1 MAVPVTFDLDSPA
14 WLRNLRWA
22 AIAGMAATVVG
33 AKFLEVHF
41 ASYQIFLVLAGLA
54 LWNLLLP
61 LFEDRFYA
69 SSKGFVFVQI
79 LVDIAALTGILFLS
93 GGLVNPFVGFYVL
106 HVLVAGLLLNP
117 IFTGVIS
124 AFASLCVLLLLRA
137 PALQVG
143 DTTLN
148 LYASPLWY
156 GLPLGLILL
165 ILCTN
170 GFILVFLNRLAVAQD
185 QLRHRIKMDALGRL
199 VAGLAH
205 EIGTPLN
212 SILVLSK
219 ELESSVAEDQR
230 KEMGII
236 HSQAK
241 RCGEI
246 VSLLLGYSQTF
257 VRRGDDVKYTPV
269 NFRAWI
275 ENTYEVLVQGEAS
288 RYPDRVRPQVD
299 FQIRLRDLPEMVSVP
314 ELILRQVL
322 ENLLKNARDAVN
334 NTPSPKI
341 VLEAYPDDEEGE
353 LVIVV
358 SDNGP
363 GFSREEADKAFEA
376 FFSTK
381 KQGFGS
387 GLGLYISY
395 YLLSQVGGR
404 IVIEDSGT
412 PGAKMLIALPNLD
425 GLSEDNDLH

>member
-1 MAVPVTFDLDSPA
+1 MAVPVTFDLDSPS

-22 AIAGMAATVVG
+22 AIAGMAATVLS
-33 AKFLEVHF
+33 AKFLNVHF
-41 ASYQIFLVLAGLA
+41 DHFRIFLLLGGLA
-54 LWNLLLP
+54 VWNLFLP
-61 LFEDRFYA
+61 LLEDRFYA
-69 SSKGFVFVQI
+69 SSRGFIFLQI
-79 LVDIAALTGILFLS
+79 LVDIAVLTGILSMS
-93 GGLVNPFVGFYVL
+93 GGLVNPFAGFFVL

-117 IFTGVIS
+117 VFTVVIS
-124 AFASLCVLLLLRA
+124 VFASVCVLYLLRA

-143 DTTLN
+143 DTNLS

-156 GLPLGLILL
+156 AVPLGLILL

-170 GFILVFLNRLAVAQD
+170 GFILVFLNRLGQAQE
-185 QLRHRIKMDALGRL
+185 QLRQRIKMDALGRL

-219 ELESSVAEDQR
+219 ELETSVEEEHR

-269 NFRAWI
+269 NLRSWI
-275 ENTYEVLVQGEAS
+275 ENTYEVLVQGEAN
-288 RYPDRVRPQVD
+288 RYPERKRPPVD
-299 FQIRLRDLPEMVSVP
+299 FQIRLRDLPEQVSVP

-341 VLEAYPDDEEGE
+341 VVEAYPDDAEGE
-353 LVIVV
+353 LVFAV

-363 GFSREEADKAFEA
+363 GFTKEEGEKAFEA
-376 FFSTK
+376 FFTTK

-404 IVIEDSGT
+404 ISIEETGT

-425 GLSEDNDLH
+425 GLSEDNDLR